1 MNPQLRVLA
10 RLMMLSAWAL
20 MPSVQ
25 AADDTS
31 DPVLDQLDQ
40 ARARNALEVAVYRDF
55 PPYSYQ
61 DQGKYNGVDVDL
73 AGALAKQ
80 LGLNLK
86 LRPITAGDDTDD
98 DLRNNIWK
106 GHYLGGGVADLMLHV
121 GMDPQY
127 VKRQDKADLIAP
139 YFHEAVSIVYRPG
152 RYRNMTTPLSL
163 AGTRVGVE
171 LGSISDYYM
180 SGAYG
185 GRLRTSAERL
195 PTATAAVQAFID
207 DEVDAV
213 MAPHGEL
220 QGLLKQLGGPSI
232 ETRTTEFQGLFRTA
246 WDVGM
251 AIKAGNPKLK
261 AALLDA
267 LAQLQR
273 SGELQAIFARYGIDY
288 AAPEMAV
295 AVMP

>member
-1 MNPQLRVLA
+1 MKFNIHRAWRIGASLLLGLSLPALA
-10 RLMMLSAWAL
+10 
-20 MPSVQ
+20 Q
-25 AADDTS
+25 E
-31 DPVLDQLDQ
+31 PVPDQLDQ
-40 ARARNALEVAVYRDF
+40 ARERGALEVAVYRDF

-61 DQGKYNGVDVDL
+61 DQGQYTGVDVDL
-73 AGALAKQ
+73 AKAIARQ
-80 LGLNLK
+80 IGLSLK
-86 LRPITAGDDTDD
+86 LRPIVAGDDADD

-127 VKRQDKADLIAP
+127 VQRQDKADLIAP
-139 YFHEAVSIVYRPG
+139 YFHEAVSIAYRPG
-152 RYRNMTTPLSL
+152 RYQNMTTPLSL

-171 LGSISDYYM
+171 LGSMADLYL

-195 PTATAAVQAFID
+195 PTAMAAVKAFTD

-220 QGLLKQLGGPSI
+220 QGLLKIIGGPAI
-232 ETRTTEFQGLFRTA
+232 ETRTTEFQGLYRTA

-261 AALLDA
+261 AAVLDA
-267 LAQLQR
+267 LRALQG
-273 SGELQAIFARYGIDY
+273 SGEMQAIFARYGIDY
-288 AAPEMAV
+288 VAPEMAV
-295 AVMP
+295 AVAP

>member
-1 MNPQLRVLA
+1 VKFHMRFASVCLL
-10 RLMMLSAWAL
+10 LLSAPL
-20 MPSVQ
+20 SSPSYAQ
-25 AADDTS
+25 S
-31 DPVLDQLDQ
+31 SEPVLDQLDQ
-40 ARARNALEVAVYRDF
+40 ARERGGIEVAVYRDF

-61 DQGKYNGVDVDL
+61 EQGKYVGVDVDL
-73 AGALAKQ
+73 ATAIAQKI
-80 LGLNLK
+80 GLSLR
-86 LRPITAGDDTDD
+86 LRPIVAGDDADA

-139 YFHEAVSIVYRPG
+139 YFHEAVSIAYRPG
-152 RYRNMTTPLSL
+152 RYKNMATPLSL
-163 AGTRVGVE
+163 AGTKVGVE
-171 LGSISDYYM
+171 LGSIGDLYL

-195 PTATAAVQAFID
+195 PTAMAAVQAFAN

-220 QGLLKQLGGPSI
+220 QGLLKMIGGPTI
-232 ETRTTEFQGLFRTA
+232 ETRTTEFQGLYRTA

-261 AALLDA
+261 AAVLDA
-267 LAQLQR
+267 LTALQQ
-273 SGELQAIFARYGIDY
+273 SGEVQAIFARYGIDY
-288 AAPEMAV
+288 VAPEMAV
-295 AVMP
+295 AVAP